1 MIDWIFI
8 IVSLP
13 VFALL
18 WRLAEKCP
26 ELLARISSR
35 WQKQHDPG
43 DWFEWLLVFSATTT
57 QNREAEFIDNRPLA
71 RRKLIRLLRALLI
84 ISYFLFAVYMLKK
97 L

>member
-1 MIDWIFI
+1 MIEWAFI

-13 VFALL
+13 VFVLL
-18 WRLAEKCP
+18 WRFVEKCP

-35 WQKQHDPG
+35 LQKQHEPG
-43 DWFEWLLVFSATTT
+43 EWFEWLLVFSAATTK
-57 QNREAEFIDNRPLA
+57 NREAEFIDNRPLE

-84 ISYFLFAVYMLKK
+84 ISYFLFAVYVLRK

>member
-1 MIDWIFI
+1 MIEWAFI

-13 VFALL
+13 IFALL
-18 WRLAEKCP
+18 WRFVEKCP

-35 WQKQHDPG
+35 LQKPHDPG
-43 DWFEWLLVFSATTT
+43 DWFEWLFVFSAATT
-57 QNREAEFIDNRPLA
+57 QNREAEFIDNRPLE

-84 ISYFLFAVYMLKK
+84 ISYFLFAVYMLRK